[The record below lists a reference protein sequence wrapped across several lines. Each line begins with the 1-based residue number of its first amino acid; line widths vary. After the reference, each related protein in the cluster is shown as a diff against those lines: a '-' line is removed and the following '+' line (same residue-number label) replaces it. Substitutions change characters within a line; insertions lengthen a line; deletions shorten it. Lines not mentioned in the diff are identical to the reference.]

1 MPDDRAGEVI
11 RDQERMAADRA
22 VWEGLWEDAA
32 RRVLPR
38 LADVTAGNWR
48 TVAQRRDELMFDS
61 TAPMALEVFAAAME
75 SVCCPRSQ
83 KWHTFRVRDE
93 ALNDQ
98 PEVARYMD
106 ALADQVFAM
115 RYRPAAN
122 FAGQMAEVFMEMGV
136 FGPGCLLVDEVP
148 GVGTRYEAI
157 DVVEM
162 YLAENAV
169 GQIDKVHRKFK
180 YTARQ
185 AVQAYGEN
193 CPDEIKTRAERE
205 PEHEFEFIHC
215 VKPNAEIKRGMR
227 NYRGM
232 PFASY
237 HVSITGQ
244 QIVQEGGYR
253 TMPYCVGR
261 YQTTPR
267 EVYGRSPA
275 INVLASIKM
284 INEMAKTVIKGAQL
298 SVSPPLLLP
307 DADTIRAFQVR
318 PDALNYGGVDEQGRA
333 LVQPL
338 QLKGEFQVAFEVMQ
352 QVREAINR
360 AFFVTVFQILID
372 NPQMTATEVLMRAQ
386 EKGILLSPVAGRIQA
401 EILDPVIQREL
412 DIITAANAAPQPPEI
427 LLESGGLEIQY
438 ETPLTRAQ
446 RAGDALALQR
456 TFEGIAP
463 LAQINPEVMARF
475 NADEVLNML
484 ADAHGLPPKTLR
496 SPAEMEALAQQ
507 AALMQIAQAVPAGA
521 TAARDIAQAG
531 KLSAET
537 MQIAQGG

>member
-1 MPDDRAGEVI
+1 
-11 RDQERMAADRA
+11 
-22 VWEGLWEDAA
+22 
-32 RRVLPR
+32 
-38 LADVTAGNWR
+38 
-48 TVAQRRDELMFDS
+48 
-61 TAPMALEVFAAAME
+61 
-75 SVCCPRSQ
+75 
-83 KWHTFRVRDE
+83 
-93 ALNDQ
+93 
-98 PEVARYMD
+98 
-106 ALADQVFAM
+106 
-115 RYRPAAN
+115 
-122 FAGQMAEVFMEMGV
+122 
-136 FGPGCLLVDEVP
+136 
-148 GVGTRYEAI
+148 
-157 DVVEM
+157 M

-244 QIVQEGGYR
+244 TIVQEGGYR

-463 LAQINPEVMARF
+463 LAQINPEVMQRF

-507 AALMQIAQAVPAGA
+507 AALMQMAAAVPAGA